1 MFLMPSTMAR
11 LKLKDPPSHSP
22 FGVWGGTDL
31 FLFTSYNSQ
40 STCVH

>member
-22 FGVWGGTDL
+22 FGVWGDDL
-31 FLFTSYNSQ
+31 FLLTSYNSQ